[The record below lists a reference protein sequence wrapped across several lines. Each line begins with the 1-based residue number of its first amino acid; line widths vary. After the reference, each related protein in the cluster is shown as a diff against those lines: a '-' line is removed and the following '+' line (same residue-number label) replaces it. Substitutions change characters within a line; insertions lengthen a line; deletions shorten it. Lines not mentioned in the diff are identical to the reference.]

1 MKNFGIRLTTL
12 LLVCI
17 LAIMPWTMALADGE
31 WVTVNNKSWKAFWR
45 TSGNGEEISIFQVA
59 VRSAPATITFYQDE
73 GLCYEDSYTHY
84 FDGRAG
90 QEEEWGKYHIYYKVN
105 GRTRHVDWDKTRN
118 GGSFNLYLN
127 ETGTYFI
134 WVVPFTAQEMTDS
147 WTLDT
152 FISWNKAP
160 SWCIGY
166 SGSINVSSAPYQ
178 MINLYGNFNTSQKE
192 LSCKDI
198 IR

>member
-1 MKNFGIRLTTL
+1 MKNFGTRLTTL

-17 LAIMPWTMALADGE
+17 LAIMPCTMALADGE
-31 WVTVNNKSWKAFWR
+31 RVNVGGKYWNAFWR
-45 TSGNGEEISIFQVA
+45 YSGNGKEVSIFQAA
-59 VRSAPATITFYQDE
+59 VRSAPATIYFYQDE

-90 QEEEWGKYHIYYKVN
+90 KEEEWGKYHIYYKIN
-105 GRTRHVDWDKTRN
+105 GCTRHVDWDKTRN
-118 GGSFNLYLN
+118 GGSFELYLN
-127 ETGTYFI
+127 ETGTYII

-160 SWCIGY
+160 SWWIGY
-166 SGSINVSSAPYQ
+166 SSGMDISSAQYQ
-178 MINLYGNFNTSQKE
+178 IDMYGNFNYNGKK
-192 LSCKDI
+192 LSAKDI

>member
-17 LAIMPWTMALADGE
+17 LAIMPWTMVLADGE
-31 WVTVNNKSWKAFWR
+31 RVSVDGKYWNAFWR
-45 TSGNGEEISIFQVA
+45 DYGNGEEVSIFQVG
-59 VRSAPATITFYQDE
+59 VWYAPATIHFYQDE

-90 QEEEWGKYHIYYKVN
+90 KEEEWGKYHINYKIN
-105 GRTRHVDWDKTRN
+105 GRTRCVDWDKTRN
-118 GGSFNLYLN
+118 GGSFDRYLN
-127 ETGTYFI
+127 ETGTYII

-160 SWCIGY
+160 HWWTSDSSGMKITSTQYQIDKNGNY
-166 SGSINVSSAPYQ
+166 STSGKKLSA
-178 MINLYGNFNTSQKE
+178 
-192 LSCKDI
+192 KDI
-198 IR
+198 IW